1 MKSTSRRLLWIGFG
15 IALATLGCRSSNK
28 ERVENHLDPPSL
40 IRLTSM
46 QQTGRAVVACRLTP
60 LPETLPSKDMAELGR
75 AGSSLLVEVPKSKLE
90 ALSTLSGLERASV
103 WGESA
108 TIDKMD
114 GHLKQELLAAWD
126 EGRQTPISL
135 MARFADGTTD
145 LEHALSEQ
153 GATPRTVAGPV
164 VTLDADPETILRLV
178 QMPGLVT
185 LSMPGTLHPL
195 DSRQP

>member
-1 MKSTSRRLLWIGFG
+1 MKSMTRLLLLIC
-15 IALATLGCRSSNK
+15 AAAPMMVGCRDNK

-46 QQTGRAVVACRLTP
+46 DENGRAVVACRLTP
-60 LPETLPSKDMAELGR
+60 LPEALSAKDAAELGR
-75 AGSSLLVEVPKSKLE
+75 AGSSVLVEVPKSKLS

-108 TIDKMD
+108 VIAKMD
-114 GHLKQELLAAWD
+114 GKLKQELLAAWD
-126 EGRQTPISL
+126 EGRQTPIGL
-135 MARFADGTTD
+135 MARFADGTSD

-164 VTLDADPETILRLV
+164 VTLDADPETILRIV
-178 QMPGLVT
+178 EMPGLMT
-185 LSMPGTLHPL
+185 LSMPRTLRPL
-195 DSRQP
+195 DPGTP